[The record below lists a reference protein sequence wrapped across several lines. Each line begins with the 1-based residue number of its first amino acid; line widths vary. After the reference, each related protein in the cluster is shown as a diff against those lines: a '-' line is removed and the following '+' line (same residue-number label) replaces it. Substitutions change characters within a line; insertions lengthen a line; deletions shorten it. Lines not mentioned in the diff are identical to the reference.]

1 MKKIITSI
9 AALMMFGLTACSG
22 SAAVTTSAQETTTT
36 AATTQAAETT
46 AATEK
51 ETEASTEGTT
61 AEETKAGKDVL
72 VVYFSAT
79 GTTKDVAEKIAS
91 ITNGDLYEI
100 KPAKPYS
107 DADLNWNDKNS
118 RSTKEQNNKKS
129 RPEIASGTVD
139 LSGYKTVY
147 IGYPIWW
154 GEEPRILD
162 TFVESY
168 KFDGIKMIPFCT
180 SASSGVG
187 RSDKNLAER
196 AGTGDW
202 QKGKRFGAGASE
214 DSIRSWIEGLN

>member
-1 MKKIITSI
+1 M
-9 AALMMFGLTACSG
+9 
-22 SAAVTTSAQETTTT
+22 TTSAQETTT

-129 RPEIASGTVD
+129 RPEIASGTVSMSS
-139 LSGYKTVY
+139 LILTLTFLKN
-147 IGYPIWW
+147 PILISFSPLFHRNPSY
-154 GEEPRILD
+154 GNCTHNNIL
-162 TFVESY
+162 
-168 KFDGIKMIPFCT
+168 I
-180 SASSGVG
+180 
-187 RSDKNLAER
+187 
-196 AGTGDW
+196 
-202 QKGKRFGAGASE
+202 
-214 DSIRSWIEGLN
+214 

>member
-1 MKKIITSI
+1 M
-9 AALMMFGLTACSG
+9 
-22 SAAVTTSAQETTTT
+22 TTSAQETTT

-51 ETEASTEGTT
+51 ETEASTECTT

-129 RPEIASGTVD
+129 RPEIASGTVR
-139 LSGYKTVY
+139 L
-147 IGYPIWW
+147 I
-154 GEEPRILD
+154 
-162 TFVESY
+162 
-168 KFDGIKMIPFCT
+168 
-180 SASSGVG
+180 
-187 RSDKNLAER
+187 R
-196 AGTGDW
+196 A
-202 QKGKRFGAGASE
+202 AGAKRRLNKT
-214 DSIRSWIEGLN
+214 DPLHFILLLLLAGLAVYNYF